1 MTDASVYNRFHTVGA
16 GHGKGK
22 KLMLMVHGFPELW
35 YSWRHQ
41 LEAFKHDYEVVS
53 FDLRGY
59 GLTEKPKV
67 PLAPVS
73 DPSPQ
78 LCLQAGICLTGKLD
92 INACMGNESLGGYS
106 VVYN

>member
-1 MTDASVYNRFHTVGA
+1 MCPYHFITISHQAFMCKLIMCDRFHTVRA

-41 LEAFKHDYEVVS
+41 MQAFKDDYEVVA

-67 PLAPVS
+67 RSVLAVS
-73 DPSPQ
+73 
-78 LCLQAGICLTGKLD
+78 
-92 INACMGNESLGGYS
+92 
-106 VVYN
+106 

>member
-1 MTDASVYNRFHTVGA
+1 MCDRFHTVRA

-41 LEAFKHDYEVVS
+41 MQAFKDDYEVVA

-67 PLAPVS
+67 RSVLAVS
-73 DPSPQ
+73 
-78 LCLQAGICLTGKLD
+78 
-92 INACMGNESLGGYS
+92 
-106 VVYN
+106 

>member
-1 MTDASVYNRFHTVGA
+1 MYDRFHTVRA

-41 LEAFKHDYEVVS
+41 MQAFKDDYEVVS

-67 PLAPVS
+67 LSALAVS
-73 DPSPQ
+73 
-78 LCLQAGICLTGKLD
+78 
-92 INACMGNESLGGYS
+92 
-106 VVYN
+106 